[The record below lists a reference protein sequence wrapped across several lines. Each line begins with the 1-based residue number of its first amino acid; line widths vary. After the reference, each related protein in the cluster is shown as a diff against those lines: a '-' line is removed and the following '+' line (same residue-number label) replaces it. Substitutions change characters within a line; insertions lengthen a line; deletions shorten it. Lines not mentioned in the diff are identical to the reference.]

1 MTRIANHL
9 LLPEIQYQYNCAL
22 FRSFHLLFYWVL
34 FENVMSFHR
43 TKATFIGLFEA
54 KRVNEWVV
62 TEKLGDTLK
71 NKSNSKSARKSLS
84 KLLGD
89 R

>member
-1 MTRIANHL
+1 M
-9 LLPEIQYQYNCAL
+9 
-22 FRSFHLLFYWVL
+22 LFYWIL

-54 KRVNEWVV
+54 KRANEWVV
-62 TEKLGDTLK
+62 TEKLGDALK
-71 NKSNSKSARKSLS
+71 NKNNKSAK
-84 KLLGD
+84 KFNFNIGD